1 MARGVSGDAI
11 EKLYDII
18 CRNEDTGLGGITPT
32 DTSFHSSYF
41 KRYFDGEPIDDASD
55 GDRLVFI
62 SYTGHVEDNSLA
74 HPSKDHWTFG
84 MVVQIRYHTGDHD
97 AHSQVVMADDFHL
110 IAKTAMAESQKP
122 TGVYGYYFR
131 GSTVTPVDEES
142 YIMAIEVEAQVHGA
156 S

>member
-1 MARGVSGDAI
+1 
-11 EKLYDII
+11 
-18 CRNEDTGLGGITPT
+18 
-32 DTSFHSSYF
+32 
-41 KRYFDGEPIDDASD
+41 
-55 GDRLVFI
+55 
-62 SYTGHVEDNSLA
+62 
-74 HPSKDHWTFG
+74 